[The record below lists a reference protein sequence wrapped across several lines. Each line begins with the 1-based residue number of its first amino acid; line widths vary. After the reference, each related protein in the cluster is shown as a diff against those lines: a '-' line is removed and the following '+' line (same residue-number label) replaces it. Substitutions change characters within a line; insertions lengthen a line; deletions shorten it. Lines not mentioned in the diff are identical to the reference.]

1 MPWYNW
7 PIVGR
12 EGRREDGAETRETE
26 WERCPS
32 SRETAVGFGEA
43 VHCWTQKKRWSNC
56 RSWPVK
62 VICAGFVSGE
72 DLFGRILLYL
82 KLMRIIFFLCEIN
95 GIMMYLSL

>member
-82 KLMRIIFFLCEIN
+82 KLMRIIFSFVRL
-95 GIMMYLSL
+95 MVL